1 MAKGWQISRW
11 FEAVVE
17 AAKWQ
22 DWEVGVNGNK
32 EEKVVEEIE
41 SAGGWVMHVRDGERG
56 QREQIKKIN
65 ILF

>member
-1 MAKGWQISRW
+1 M
-11 FEAVVE
+11 
-17 AAKWQ
+17 
-22 DWEVGVNGNK
+22 GVNGNK

-41 SAGGWVMHVRDGERG
+41 SAGGWVKHVRDGERG